1 MIVGDAPNPFIT
13 DKESPFLVL
22 VAVAAAKEYFGD
34 QGLYIVAAVSGLT
47 DMDAITLSTARMIE
61 AERVGID
68 TGWRMMMLGAMSNI
82 LFKAGAV
89 AILGD
94 RRLFS
99 RIALLFGFSLAGGAA
114 LLLSWPKVG

>member
-1 MIVGDAPNPFIT
+1 MLF
-13 DKESPFLVL
+13 VL

-34 QGLYIVAAVSGLT
+34 DGLYVVAVISGLT
-47 DMDAITLSTARMIE
+47 DMDAITLSTARLIE
-61 AERVGID
+61 AERVEID

-89 AILGD
+89 AVLGD

-99 RIALLFGFSLAGGAA
+99 RIVVLFGFSLAGGVA
-114 LLLSWPKVG
+114 LLWLWPEVG